1 MLLIRMNRHSEAGRL
16 IERASFSVMRALD
29 GLSLAEEIAVVEEML
44 LIGAAV
50 GLSGGGLEEAGG

>member
-1 MLLIRMNRHSEAGRL
+1 MLLIRMNRHSEAGGL
-16 IERASFSVMRALD
+16 IERASFSVMQALD
-29 GLSLAEEIAVVEEML
+29 GLSLVEEML